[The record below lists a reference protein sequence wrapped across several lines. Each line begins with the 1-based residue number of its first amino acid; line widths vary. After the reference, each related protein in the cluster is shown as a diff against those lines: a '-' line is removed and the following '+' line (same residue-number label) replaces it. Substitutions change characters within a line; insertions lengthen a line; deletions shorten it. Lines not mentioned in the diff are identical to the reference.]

1 MPTVTDLT
9 DTAVR
14 FAGQKRA
21 ASPIRVPQPTASG
34 RARMKS
40 RAGLLK
46 MAARDSIGGLTALS
60 IWRVRGLK
68 FFVNFV
74 NKDIFH
80 RS

>member
-21 ASPIRVPQPTASG
+21 DTPIGVPQPTASG
-34 RARMKS
+34 MARMKS

-46 MAARDSIGGLTALS
+46 MAVRDSIGGLTALS
-60 IWRVRGLK
+60 FWRVRGLK
-68 FFVNFV
+68 FL
-74 NKDIFH
+74 
-80 RS
+80 